1 MDGLSDIGQ
10 LSGRISSR
18 FEALSPQ
25 LRNAARYLLD
35 HPDDVALRSMRDIAQ
50 AAGLPAV
57 TFVRLTR
64 ALGFADY
71 AELRNLFQNRL
82 REANGSGN
90 GGRPYSLKA
99 RDLQRRGGTSSGSDG
114 GDSAALLKELFGAE
128 MDNVQLT
135 YEKNHPEALTKAV
148 ELIEGAARVC
158 ILGQRSCYPIAFF
171 FAYVYRLFRT
181 NAVLLQSGGGM
192 VLDELR
198 GIGRNDLLI
207 AISMAPYST
216 ETVRAA
222 RFTHDE
228 GARLLALTDDPLSP
242 IARIADRTLLVAP
255 GTPSFFHSIVS
266 PIALVQ
272 ALLALLVARGGKDAL
287 AAIERSE
294 RQLER
299 FQAYWPDEG
308 SPQSGRSR

>member
-1 MDGLSDIGQ
+1 
-10 LSGRISSR
+10 
-18 FEALSPQ
+18 
-25 LRNAARYLLD
+25 
-35 HPDDVALRSMRDIAQ
+35 
-50 AAGLPAV
+50 
-57 TFVRLTR
+57 
-64 ALGFADY
+64 
-71 AELRNLFQNRL
+71 
-82 REANGSGN
+82 
-90 GGRPYSLKA
+90 
-99 RDLQRRGGTSSGSDG
+99 
-114 GDSAALLKELFGAE
+114 

-171 FAYVYRLFRT
+171 FTYVYRLFRT
-181 NAVLLQSGGGM
+181 NAVLLQSGGGGM

-207 AISMAPYST
+207 AISIAPYST
-216 ETVRAA
+216 ETVKTVRFA
-222 RFTHDE
+222 RDE